1 MVEHDPFTNYITEII
16 NYAGHMIVNT
26 ACQRSYCSE
35 KWLDAHSKILMN
47 FGFKPHVID
56 VADHFQFGSGGIHK
70 AAKSAYLPLAL
81 PGQLAE
87 GLLLGVSVLKDA
99 QIPFLASNTMLEKL
113 GCVVDT
119 VRQRF
124 RFEFIGVDVPLER
137 LYGHY
142 VVNLTSF
149 SQIACKSDVWN
160 SLSSD
165 DVWNQPCEFA

>member
-1 MVEHDPFTNYITEII
+1 MNY
-16 NYAGHMIVNT
+16 
-26 ACQRSYCSE
+26 
-35 KWLDAHSKILMN
+35 
-47 FGFKPHVID
+47 GFKPHVIH

-70 AAKSAYLPLAL
+70 AAKRAYLPAAL
-81 PGQLAE
+81 PGRLAE
-87 GLLLGVSVLKDA
+87 GLLLRVSVLKDA

-119 VRQRF
+119 VRQRL
-124 RFEFIGVDVPLER
+124 RFEFIGVGVPLER

-149 SQIACKSDVWN
+149 SKIACKSDVWN